1 MTKLKGLMAELN
13 VANTYGT
20 NVPPDKAGVQAGV
33 DAICEGLAL
42 FVVDAEVDPT
52 TISHSVCAPRPSALA
67 PIHATRALAFG
78 LPRRRAWQD
87 AWMRH
92 IEEGWVMTKQLK
104 AHMRL
109 LYRNY
114 MTTAARLEGIAD

>member
-52 TISHSVCAPRPSALA
+52 TILGVWLASQKGMAGRVGSA
-67 PIHATRALAFG
+67 H
-78 LPRRRAWQD
+78 
-87 AWMRH
+87 
-92 IEEGWVMTKQLK
+92 
-104 AHMRL
+104 
-109 LYRNY
+109 
-114 MTTAARLEGIAD
+114 